1 MKSIRKHIGESVDI
15 TQLILDVDS
24 YAKET
29 GFRADEVEAIKT
41 ASSELAHNM
50 LKYAQKGEIFVRR
63 IQIDHKKGLEVKSQD
78 KGPGIKDIEQAMKD
92 HFSSGKTLGL
102 GLPGIQRLMDDFEIE
117 SVPNQ
122 GTTVIVRKW
131 L

>member
-41 ASSELAHNM
+41 ASSELAHNI

-102 GLPGIQRLMDDFEIE
+102 GLPGIRRLMDDFEIE
-117 SVPNQ
+117 SAPNQ

>member
-41 ASSELAHNM
+41 ASSELAHNI

-102 GLPGIQRLMDDFEIE
+102 ELPGIQRLMDDFEIE

>member
-41 ASSELAHNM
+41 ASSELAHNI